1 MKIYFRIILLLFM
14 TTTSA
19 YSQYVIPE
27 SIKDEVKIALAFYPN
42 ILNNPIEFKFQ
53 KNIKKSTMLAQPNF
67 WSLFKA
73 KKNRKYK
80 VLISEK
86 IVIAGNAFATK
97 DIPKEVMI
105 GWIGHEL
112 GHIIDYKNRSSLNL
126 IWFGIK
132 YTFSDNYIKEAERAA
147 DTHAVNYG
155 MENYILATK
164 NFILNNADIDE
175 SYKSRIRKYYLSPE
189 EIMVLIN
196 ERDKIEKS
204 NDS

>member
-1 MKIYFRIILLLFM
+1 M

>member
-14 TTTSA
+14 TTTTA

-97 DIPKEVMI
+97 DIPKDVMI

>member
-1 MKIYFRIILLLFM
+1 M
-14 TTTSA
+14 TTTTA

-97 DIPKEVMI
+97 DIPKDVMI

-164 NFILNNADIDE
+164 NFILNNADINE